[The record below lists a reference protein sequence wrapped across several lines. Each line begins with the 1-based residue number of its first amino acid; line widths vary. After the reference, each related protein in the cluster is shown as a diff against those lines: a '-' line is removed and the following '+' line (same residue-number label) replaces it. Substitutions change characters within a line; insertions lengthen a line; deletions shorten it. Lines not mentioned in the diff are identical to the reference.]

1 LRNQNETERTIF
13 TTHALTLSQVE
24 LHPADDAPLEKI
36 IKLSLRRAFKTGIPK
51 TGIPGSR
58 TIFQNRNFGID
69 LAQNRHFS
77 VLSNHTLNSILL
89 TYFESVFQ

>member
-1 LRNQNETERTIF
+1 MHDVSSGNTER
-13 TTHALTLSQVE
+13 QV
-24 LHPADDAPLEKI
+24 AEKI
-36 IKLSLRRAFKTGIPK
+36 LKYFPKLKLGLTKPGSRK
-51 TGIPGSR
+51 PGSR

-69 LAQNRHFS
+69 LAQNRYFS